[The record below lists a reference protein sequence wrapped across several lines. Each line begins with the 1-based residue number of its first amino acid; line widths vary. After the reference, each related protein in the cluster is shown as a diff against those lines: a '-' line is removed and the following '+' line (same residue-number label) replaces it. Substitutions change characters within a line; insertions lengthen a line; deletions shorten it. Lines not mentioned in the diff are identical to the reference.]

1 MTVRSNADQERTA
14 LNLIRQSVASGLT
27 DDDAIIADVAR
38 LMGSDKLPLIG
49 RVFGRHFKPTEP
61 V

>member
-1 MTVRSNADQERTA
+1 MRNRSLPQQEQTA

-38 LMGSDKLPLIG
+38 LMGQDKLPLIG
-49 RVFGRHFKPTEP
+49 RVFGRHF
-61 V
+61 